1 MQWTIASDELAHSG
15 KKGMRWYHRLY
26 QNKDGTWTA
35 LGKKRRREMSDGA
48 KKRADR
54 KEEGKNLK
62 SKGEL
67 DTERANYKI
76 TKLKNKA
83 AVQEARSG
91 VQTVGDKLAG
101 KLKTGASAASKMVKQ
116 KVEEK
121 KKHDQEVS
129 AEEIIRSGDM
139 NKIIKNKD
147 KLTNAQFKE
156 AVDRMDLER
165 RLQGVSNAQ
174 KQDAL
179 DTYRRFAGFV
189 NTTANLAK
197 DGISAYNSAASVMNT
212 FMGKDWKIVNVKGNK
227 NSNSNRSNDDDDDDD
242 GGSSGSS
249 HQSHGNQNSSN
260 QHNSQ
265 HASNSS
271 NQESN
276 SSSNSN
282 SHGNSSN
289 SSSSNNRDNSSNS
302 SSSRN
307 SHWSPEREAES
318 QERVNRAMNDISHA
332 NALWSAAKN
341 RYGADSSQARQMEQ
355 LYHAT
360 NTIAT
365 AARASHD
372 AVHNSNPAVQQ
383 ANRREAIRNI
393 ANMPVTDAV
402 QAVRRRASSLTLSR
416 AAREAN
422 RQQAEYDARQ
432 AAQRLDEANT
442 LVGSVNMENWR
453 RSLGLDDTWH

>member
-1 MQWTIASDELAHSG
+1 MQWIIASDELAHSG

-35 LGKKRRREMSDGA
+35 LGKRRRREMSDGA

-54 KEEGKNLK
+54 KEEAKNLK

-67 DTERANYKI
+67 DTERAKYKI
-76 TKLKNKA
+76 TKAQNKA
-83 AVQEARSG
+83 AVQKAQSG
-91 VQTVGDKLAG
+91 VQTIGDKLAG
-101 KLKTGASAASKMVKQ
+101 KLKSGASAASKIVKQ
-116 KVEEK
+116 KVEDK
-121 KKHDQEVS
+121 KKHDQQVS

-179 DTYRRFAGFV
+179 DTYKRFAGFV

-212 FMGKDWKIVNVKGNK
+212 FAGKDWKIINVKGSGDK
-227 NSNSNRSNDDDDDDD
+227 NNRSGGDDDDGPSGGNTHQSHSNQNQNNSGQSHHGNANRSNDNDEPSSHGSSNSNRN
-242 GGSSGSS
+242 
-249 HQSHGNQNSSN
+249 
-260 QHNSQ
+260 
-265 HASNSS
+265 
-271 NQESN
+271 N

-282 SHGNSSN
+282 ESS
-289 SSSSNNRDNSSNS
+289 S
-302 SSSRN
+302 SSSR
-307 SHWSPEREAES
+307 SSRWSPEREAES
-318 QERVNRAMNDISHA
+318 QERVNRAMTDISHA

-365 AARASHD
+365 AARASHNE
-372 AVHNSNPAVQQ
+372 VHNSNPAVQQ
-383 ANRREAIRNI
+383 ANRRETIRNI
-393 ANMPVTDAV
+393 ANMPVSDAV
-402 QAVRRRASSLTLSR
+402 HAVTHRASNLTLSR

-432 AAQRLDEANT
+432 AARRLDEANA
-442 LVGSVNMENWR
+442 LVGNVNMENWR

>member
-67 DTERANYKI
+67 DTERTNYKI

-121 KKHDQEVS
+121 KKHDQEVN

-189 NTTANLAK
+189 NTTEAHIRATEIK
-197 DGISAYNSAASVMNT
+197 IAVIS
-212 FMGKDWKIVNVKGNK
+212 II
-227 NSNSNRSNDDDDDDD
+227 RSML
-242 GGSSGSS
+242 
-249 HQSHGNQNSSN
+249 
-260 QHNSQ
+260 
-265 HASNSS
+265 
-271 NQESN
+271 
-276 SSSNSN
+276 
-282 SHGNSSN
+282 
-289 SSSSNNRDNSSNS
+289 RIL
-302 SSSRN
+302 
-307 SHWSPEREAES
+307 P
-318 QERVNRAMNDISHA
+318 
-332 NALWSAAKN
+332 
-341 RYGADSSQARQMEQ
+341 
-355 LYHAT
+355 
-360 NTIAT
+360 
-365 AARASHD
+365 
-372 AVHNSNPAVQQ
+372 
-383 ANRREAIRNI
+383 IRN
-393 ANMPVTDAV
+393 
-402 QAVRRRASSLTLSR
+402 LT
-416 AAREAN
+416 
-422 RQQAEYDARQ
+422 RQ
-432 AAQRLDEANT
+432 ATRTVMVTLQTQIARITATTLQTRLRQET
-442 LVGSVNMENWR
+442 LIGALSAKPNLRNE
-453 RSLGLDDTWH
+453 

>member
-1 MQWTIASDELAHSG
+1 MQWTIVSDELAHSG
-15 KKGMRWYHRLY
+15 KQGMRWYHRLY

-91 VQTVGDKLAG
+91 VQSVGDKLAG
-101 KLKTGASAASKMVKQ
+101 KLKTGASAASKIVKQ

-197 DGISAYNSAASVMNT
+197 DGISTYNSAASVMNT
-212 FMGKDWKIVNVKGNK
+212 FMGKDWKIISVKGDKSN
-227 NSNSNRSNDDDDDDD
+227 NSNRSNSDDDD
-242 GGSSGSS
+242 GGSSGNS

-318 QERVNRAMNDISHA
+318 QERVNRAMTDISHA
-332 NALWSAAKN
+332 NALWSAARN

-355 LYHAT
+355 LYRAT

-365 AARASHD
+365 AARASRD

-402 QAVRRRASSLTLSR
+402 QAVRHSASNLTLSR

-432 AAQRLDEANT
+432 AAQRLDEANA
-442 LVGSVNMENWR
+442 LVGSVNMDNWR

>member
-1 MQWTIASDELAHSG
+1 MQWTIVSDELAHSG
-15 KKGMRWYHRLY
+15 KQGMRWYHRLY

-91 VQTVGDKLAG
+91 VQSVGDKLAG

-121 KKHDQEVS
+121 KKHDQEAN

-156 AVDRMDLER
+156 AVDRADLER
-165 RLQGVSNAQ
+165 RLKGISDSQ
-174 KQDAL
+174 KQAAF
-179 DTYRRFAGFV
+179 DTYRRFAGIV
-189 NTTANLAK
+189 GTTANLAK
-197 DGISAYNSAASVMNT
+197 DGISTYNSAASVMNT
-212 FMGKDWKIVNVKGNK
+212 FMGKDWKIIGGNK
-227 NSNSNRSNDDDDDDD
+227 NSNSNSNRSNDDD

-260 QHNSQ
+260 QH
-265 HASNSS
+265 ASNSS

-282 SHGNSSN
+282 SHG
-289 SSSSNNRDNSSNS
+289 NSSNS

-402 QAVRRRASSLTLSR
+402 QAVRHRASNLTLSR